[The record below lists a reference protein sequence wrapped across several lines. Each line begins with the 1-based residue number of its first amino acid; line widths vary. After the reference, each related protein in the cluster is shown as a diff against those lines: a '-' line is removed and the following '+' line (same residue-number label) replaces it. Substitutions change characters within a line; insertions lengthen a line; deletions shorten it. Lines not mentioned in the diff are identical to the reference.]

1 MLMLRTCFFCLVSLL
16 LTRSASAQQ
25 AIVTY
30 AGNSGN
36 ETFYDVVQL
45 SDQTFLVCGYA
56 TDLNWLPVGVPTT
69 VLPATGINNGLGT
82 SKYGYLL
89 HLSSDLSQILHILH
103 FPQGAVEDIR
113 FIKTS
118 NVPGEPTG
126 NLYISGNTL
135 DTEPNDGGYFIAKL
149 DNNFVNGVPT
159 TLSWVRRVWAEGY
172 PKDYHP
178 WDVNGNGEIYYI
190 LGQSHA
196 YDWAAIYCLDASG
209 ERKVVENWRT
219 HWKVAGGEWKG
230 FPASAYPGGR
240 DSLAYSGIVLK
251 AWGRCDLRSW
261 TQNDYDLTEPDGNGG
276 WKKGR
281 WPLDVLYDGPC
292 DPNNPVTNSPGY
304 TGYSL
309 ESCCPVYG
317 GSSIVVDRRSGD
329 LYIGMNMKSVGPTG
343 SPDFEPAVIAMD
355 PSGAL
360 RWWSRLY
367 HEITPAGDTMVS
379 IPDQYIDGL
388 AIDYSTASGVNTLV
402 VDARC
407 HGNNTENLWEGN
419 VIAANPSAQGFQ
431 NNFTGTNGNIHIS
444 WLGKLRLSDGVLLHS
459 TYVAEYAEGTGAL
472 GAPLAD
478 PNLDGWPNPNSGWP
492 DVNTTRLAKNNLK
505 VTAAGW
511 VCVTGLGRRTIT
523 TANAYQKM
531 VKPGNGGLSCWNSFI
546 RVYKNDLSA
555 PLYSSLIVG
564 QWDTLTQQG
573 GGNTELFGIFKTEGG
588 VVGVGRQQADGS
600 GVPLGNDIPVTQV
613 PSWGQSTP
621 AGEAAILVFYPAGN
635 LVNPLDNPGVTTG
648 VADALSKSAF
658 VYPNPTT
665 GMVSISGVWAAQS
678 ITLMDHT
685 GRLLGSCNWSETGN
699 GLRVTLPEVVEG
711 AYLLSVKSASGEH
724 RFPFIIK

>member
-1 MLMLRTCFFCLVSLL
+1 MVS
-16 LTRSASAQQ
+16 
-25 AIVTY
+25 
-30 AGNSGN
+30 
-36 ETFYDVVQL
+36 
-45 SDQTFLVCGYA
+45 GYS
-56 TDLNWLPVGVPTT
+56 TDLNWLPAGVPVT
-69 VLPATGINNGLGT
+69 VLNPSGINNGLGT
-82 SKYGYLL
+82 SRYGFLL
-89 HLSSDLSQILHILH
+89 HLTSDLSQILHVVH

-118 NVPGEPTG
+118 NAPGQPTG
-126 NLYISGNTL
+126 ALYISGNTS
-135 DTEPNDGGYFIAKL
+135 DTEANDGGYFIARL

-159 TLSWVRRVWAEGY
+159 ALSWVRRVWAEGY

-178 WDVNGNGEIYYI
+178 WDVSGTGEVFYI

-196 YDWAAIYCLDASG
+196 YDWAAIYCLDANG
-209 ERKVVENWRT
+209 EQKVVENWRT
-219 HWKVAGGEWKG
+219 HWKVAGGEWRG

-261 TQNDYDLTEPDGNGG
+261 TKSDYDLTEPDGNGG

-281 WPLDVLYDGPC
+281 WPLDVLYDSPC
-292 DPNNPVTNSPGY
+292 DPNNPVSNSPGY

-317 GSSIVVDRRSGD
+317 GSSIAVDRRTGD

-355 PSGAL
+355 PSGSL

-379 IPDQYIDGL
+379 IPDQYIDGM
-388 AIDYSTASGVNTLV
+388 AIDYSTASGAGCLV

-419 VIAANPSAQGFQ
+419 MIAANPSAQGFQ

-444 WLGKLRLSDGVLLHS
+444 WLGKLRLSDGTLLHS
-459 TYVAEYAEGTGAL
+459 SYVAEYAEGTGSL

-478 PNLDGWPNPNSGWP
+478 PNLDGWPDPNAGWP

-511 VCVTGLGRRTIT
+511 VCVAGVGRRTIT

-531 VKPGNGGLSCWNSFI
+531 VKPGNGGLSCWNSFV
-546 RVYKNDLSA
+546 RVYKEDLSA
-555 PLYSSLIVG
+555 PLYSSLVVG

-573 GGNTELFGIFKTEGG
+573 GGNTELFGLCKTESGVVAVG
-588 VVGVGRQQADGS
+588 RQTTDASGIPNGNDLPVVGVPA
-600 GVPLGNDIPVTQV
+600 
-613 PSWGQSTP
+613 WGQSTP
-621 AGEAAILVFYPAGN
+621 AGESAILVFYPAAN
-635 LVNPLDNPGVTTG
+635 LFNPLDDPGVATA
-648 VADALSKSAF
+648 VANPEQRT
-658 VYPNPTT
+658 VRIYPNP
-665 GMVSISGVWAAQS
+665 A
-678 ITLMDHT
+678 
-685 GRLLGSCNWSETGN
+685 GRK
-699 GLRVTLPEVVEG
+699 VTLFGITGVRSVSLSDYTGKNPGACTWLEAGDELKVELPVTEEG
-711 AYLLSVKSASGEH
+711 IYILSVATVTETC
-724 RFPFIIK
+724 RVPLVIR